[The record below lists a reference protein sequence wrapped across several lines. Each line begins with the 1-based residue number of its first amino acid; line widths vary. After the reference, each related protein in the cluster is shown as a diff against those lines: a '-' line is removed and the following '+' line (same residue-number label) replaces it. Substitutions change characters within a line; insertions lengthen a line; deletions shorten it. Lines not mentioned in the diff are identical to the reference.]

1 MKGKGEFMGA
11 LIGFFV
17 RLYTAVFGT
26 LERITNGWLL
36 GLASRFIFAAVLLQ
50 FFLNSAM
57 TKIGGSITN
66 IFTPTAGA
74 YAQMLP
80 QMMEQVSYDTSQIAF
95 FPYGLMVLAGTWGE
109 FILPVLVVVGLFTR
123 FASLGMIV
131 FIIVMSYVD
140 ITGHGADAKTIGAL
154 FDGEPYAIISDDRLL
169 WIFLLLVPTLKGPG
183 VISLDWLFGRMY
195 RKREMYY

>member
-1 MKGKGEFMGA
+1 MGV

-17 RLYTAVFGT
+17 RLYTMVFGA
-26 LERITNGWLL
+26 LERLTNGWFI
-36 GLASRFIFAAVLLQ
+36 GLAARFIFAAILLQ

-57 TKIGGSITN
+57 TKIGGNFMN

-80 QMMEQVSYDTSQIAF
+80 KMMEQVSYDTSQIAF
-95 FPYGLMVLAGTWGE
+95 FPYGLMVLLGTWGE
-109 FILPVLVVVGLFTR
+109 FVLPVMVVVGLFTR

-131 FIIVMSYVD
+131 FICVMTYVD
-140 ITGHGADAKTIGAL
+140 IYGHGADAKTIGAL
-154 FDGEPYAIISDDRLL
+154 FDGEPYAIIADDRLL
-169 WIFLLLVPTLKGPG
+169 WIFLLLVPVLKGPG
-183 VISLDWLFGRMY
+183 VVSLDWLLGRSY

>member
-1 MKGKGEFMGA
+1 MGA

>member
-1 MKGKGEFMGA
+1 MGT

-17 RLYTAVFGT
+17 RLYTMVFGA
-26 LERITNGWLL
+26 LERLTNGWFL
-36 GLASRFIFAAVLLQ
+36 GLAARFVFASVLLQ

-80 QMMEQVSYDTSQIAF
+80 KLMEQVSYDTSQIAF
-95 FPYGLMVLAGTWGE
+95 FPYGLMVLLGTWGE
-109 FILPVLVVVGLFTR
+109 FVLPVLVVVGLFTR

-131 FIIVMSYVD
+131 FIIVMTYVD
-140 ITGHGADAKTIGAL
+140 INGHGVDAKTIGAL
-154 FDGEPYAIISDDRLL
+154 FDGEPYSIISDDRLL
-169 WIFLLLVPTLKGPG
+169 WIFLLLVPVLKGPG
-183 VISLDWLFGRMY
+183 LISLDALLGHNY

>member
-1 MKGKGEFMGA
+1 MGA

-17 RLYTAVFGT
+17 RLYTIVFGA
-26 LERITNGWLL
+26 LERLTNGWFL
-36 GLASRFIFAAVLLQ
+36 GFAARFIFAAVLLQ

-57 TKIGGSITN
+57 TKIGGSVMN

-74 YAQMLP
+74 YAQMFP
-80 QMMEQVSYDTSQIAF
+80 QLMEQVSYDTSQIAF
-95 FPYGLMVLAGTWGE
+95 FPYGLLVLLGTWGE
-109 FILPVLVVVGLFTR
+109 FILPVMVVLGLFTR
-123 FASLGMIV
+123 FASVGMII

-140 ITGHGADAKTIGAL
+140 IYGHGADAKTIGAL

-183 VISLDWLFGRMY
+183 VISLDWLLGSYY

>member
-1 MKGKGEFMGA
+1 MGA

-57 TKIGGSITN
+57 TKIGGSIAN

>member
-1 MKGKGEFMGA
+1 MGA

-17 RLYTAVFGT
+17 RLYTIVFGA
-26 LERITNGWLL
+26 LERLTNGWFL
-36 GLASRFIFAAVLLQ
+36 GLAARFIFAAVLLQ

-57 TKIGGSITN
+57 TKIGGSVMN

-74 YAQMLP
+74 YAQMFP
-80 QMMEQVSYDTSQIAF
+80 QLMEQVSYDTSQIAF
-95 FPYGLMVLAGTWGE
+95 FPYGLLVLLGTWGE
-109 FILPVLVVVGLFTR
+109 FILPVMVVLGLFTR
-123 FASLGMIV
+123 FASVGMII

-140 ITGHGADAKTIGAL
+140 IYGHGADAKTIGAL

-183 VISLDWLFGRMY
+183 VISLDWLLGSYY

>member
-1 MKGKGEFMGA
+1 MGA

-17 RLYTAVFGT
+17 RLYTIVFGA
-26 LERITNGWLL
+26 LERLTNGWFL
-36 GLASRFIFAAVLLQ
+36 GLAARFIFAAVLLQ

-57 TKIGGSITN
+57 TKIGGSVMN

-74 YAQMLP
+74 YAQMFP
-80 QMMEQVSYDTSQIAF
+80 QLMEQVSYDTSQIAF
-95 FPYGLMVLAGTWGE
+95 FPYGLLVLLGTWGE
-109 FILPVLVVVGLFTR
+109 FILPVMVVLGLFTR
-123 FASLGMIV
+123 FASVGMIV

-140 ITGHGADAKTIGAL
+140 IYGHGADAKTIGAL
-154 FDGEPYAIISDDRLL
+154 FDGQPYAIISDDRLL

-183 VISLDWLFGRMY
+183 VISLDWLLGSYY

>member
-1 MKGKGEFMGA
+1 MGL

-17 RLYTAVFGT
+17 RLYAMVFGS
-26 LERITNGWLL
+26 LERLTNGWFL
-36 GLASRFIFAAVLLQ
+36 GLAARFIFAAVLLQ
-50 FFLNSAM
+50 FFWHSAL
-57 TKIGGSITN
+57 TKIDGSIMN

-80 QMMEQVSYDTSQIAF
+80 RLMEQVSYDTSQIAF
-95 FPYGLMVLAGTWGE
+95 FPYGLMVLLGTWGE
-109 FILPVLVVVGLFTR
+109 FALPIMVVAGLFTR

-131 FIIVMSYVD
+131 FIVVMSYVD
-140 ITGHGADAKTIGAL
+140 IYGHGADAKTIGAL

-169 WIFLLLVPTLKGPG
+169 WIFLLLVPLLKGPG
-183 VISLDWLFGRMY
+183 VISLDWLLGRSY

>member
-1 MKGKGEFMGA
+1 MGV

-17 RLYTAVFGT
+17 RLYSMVFGA
-26 LERITNGWLL
+26 LERLTDGWFL
-36 GLASRFIFAAVLLQ
+36 GLAARFIFASVLFQ
-50 FFLNSAM
+50 FFWNSAL
-57 TKIGGSITN
+57 TKIGGHIMN

-80 QMMEQVSYDTSQIAF
+80 KLMEQVGYDTSQIAF
-95 FPYGLMVLAGTWGE
+95 FPYGLMVLLGTWGE
-109 FILPVLVVVGLFTR
+109 FVLPVLVVLGLFTR

-140 ITGHGADAKTIGAL
+140 IYGHGVDAKTIGAL
-154 FDGEPYAIISDDRLL
+154 FDGEPYAVISDDRLL
-169 WIFLLLVPTLKGPG
+169 WIFVLLVPALKGPG
-183 VISLDWLFGRMY
+183 VVSLDWLLGRYY

>member
-1 MKGKGEFMGA
+1 MGA
-11 LIGFFV
+11 LIGFFI
-17 RLYTAVFGT
+17 RIYTAVFGA
-26 LERITNGWLL
+26 LERLTNGWLL
-36 GLASRFIFAAVLLQ
+36 GLAARFIFAAVLFQ
-50 FFLNSAM
+50 FFWNSAL
-57 TKIGGSITN
+57 TKIGGNIMN

-80 QMMEQVSYDTSQIAF
+80 KLMEQVSYDTSQVAF
-95 FPYGLMVLAGTWGE
+95 FPYGLMVLLGTWGE
-109 FILPVLVVVGLFTR
+109 FLLPIMVVVGLFTR

-140 ITGHGADAKTIGAL
+140 IYGHGADAKTIGAL

-169 WIFLLLVPTLKGPG
+169 WIFLLLVPALKGPG
-183 VISLDWLFGRMY
+183 VISLDWLLGSYY

>member
-1 MKGKGEFMGA
+1 MGA

-57 TKIGGSITN
+57 TKIGGDKASIVN
-66 IFTPTAGA
+66 LFVPIDSAYIQILPKLFEAAG
-74 YAQMLP
+74 
-80 QMMEQVSYDTSQIAF
+80 YDSSGIAF
-95 FPYGLMVLAGTWGE
+95 FPYGLIVVLGIWAE

-131 FIIVMSYVD
+131 FIIVMTYVD
-140 ITGHGADAKTIGAL
+140 ITGHGVDAKTIGAL
-154 FDGEPYAIISDDRLL
+154 FDGKPYAIIADDRLL

>member
-57 TKIGGSITN
+57 TKIGGSIAN

>member
-1 MKGKGEFMGA
+1 MGA

-17 RLYTAVFGT
+17 RLYTIVFGA
-26 LERITNGWLL
+26 LERLTNGWFL
-36 GLASRFIFAAVLLQ
+36 GLAARFIFAAVLLQ

-57 TKIGGSITN
+57 TKIGGSVMN

-74 YAQMLP
+74 YAQMFP
-80 QMMEQVSYDTSQIAF
+80 QLMEQVSYDISQIAF
-95 FPYGLMVLAGTWGE
+95 FPYGLLVLLGTWGE
-109 FILPVLVVVGLFTR
+109 FILPVMVVLGLFTR
-123 FASLGMIV
+123 FASVGMII

-140 ITGHGADAKTIGAL
+140 IYGHGADAKTIGAL

-183 VISLDWLFGRMY
+183 VISLDWLLGSYY

>member
-1 MKGKGEFMGA
+1 MGA

-17 RLYTAVFGT
+17 RLYTMVFGA
-26 LERITNGWLL
+26 LERLTNGWLL
-36 GLASRFIFAAVLLQ
+36 GLAARFIFAAVLLQ
-50 FFLNSAM
+50 FFWNSAL
-57 TKIGGSITN
+57 TKIGGNVMN

-80 QMMEQVSYDTSQIAF
+80 KLMEQVSYDTSQIAF
-95 FPYGLMVLAGTWGE
+95 FPYGLMVLLGTWGE

-131 FIIVMSYVD
+131 FICVMTYVD
-140 ITGHGADAKTIGAL
+140 IYGHGADAKTIGAL
-154 FDGEPYAIISDDRLL
+154 FDGEPYAIIADDRLL

-183 VISLDWLFGRMY
+183 VVSLDWLLGRSY
-195 RKREMYY
+195 RRREMYYD